1 MKNRLR
7 PIVVLLVLLSYVT
20 MTLSGC
26 AAKYVLER
34 RQEREAR
41 VKEKTNFWSLSAVT
55 SAQIVSGTEVFAC
68 VELRDSPSDTPEAFT
83 INLSQAQ
90 RIGRTFRHFM
100 PAGYVPSGPAEEPVW
115 YLYPLQEA
123 LKGCVRATGERPFP
137 VAELKVETLRIDR
150 SVFMAAQLPDKKD
163 LNVLKPGVPRSVVIA
178 EMGAPSSYDELEGTR
193 TEVYKFK
200 QGYSTPNKISR
211 AVFHGTADLF
221 TWGLW
226 EVVATPTEYCFSGTD
241 TIVMVAYDGSNRVEK
256 VQYVKGG
263 E

>member
-1 MKNRLR
+1 MKSKHTRN
-7 PIVVLLVLLSYVT
+7 
-20 MTLSGC
+20 
-26 AAKYVLER
+26 
-34 RQEREAR
+34 
-41 VKEKTNFWSLSAVT
+41 
-55 SAQIVSGTEVFAC
+55 
-68 VELRDSPSDTPEAFT
+68 DSPRQIILPGIVLAAV
-83 INLSQAQ
+83 IALNL
-90 RIGRTFRHFM
+90 T
-100 PAGYVPSGPAEEPVW
+100 
-115 YLYPLQEA
+115 
-123 LKGCVRATGERPFP
+123 GC
-137 VAELKVETLRIDR
+137 
-150 SVFMAAQLPDKKD
+150 SVFMAAQLPEKKD

-178 EMGAPSSYDELEGTR
+178 EMGAPSSYDELEGAR

-241 TIVMVAYDGSNRVEK
+241 TIVMVSYDTTNRVEK

>member
-1 MKNRLR
+1 MKTRLR

-26 AAKYVLER
+26 VTKYVLER

-123 LKGCVRATGERPFP
+123 LKGCVRATGERPVPGRRTEGPNASHRPFGVHGGP
-137 VAELKVETLRIDR
+137 AAGQKGPER
-150 SVFMAAQLPDKKD
+150 SEAGGSAVGGHSRNGALQL
-163 LNVLKPGVPRSVVIA
+163 
-178 EMGAPSSYDELEGTR
+178 YDELEGTR

-241 TIVMVAYDGSNRVEK
+241 TIVMVSYDGSNRVEK

>member
-1 MKNRLR
+1 MKSKRIRNDSRRRIILAG
-7 PIVVLLVLLSYVT
+7 IVLAACIALHLT
-20 MTLSGC
+20 GC
-26 AAKYVLER
+26 
-34 RQEREAR
+34 
-41 VKEKTNFWSLSAVT
+41 
-55 SAQIVSGTEVFAC
+55 
-68 VELRDSPSDTPEAFT
+68 
-83 INLSQAQ
+83 
-90 RIGRTFRHFM
+90 
-100 PAGYVPSGPAEEPVW
+100 
-115 YLYPLQEA
+115 
-123 LKGCVRATGERPFP
+123 
-137 VAELKVETLRIDR
+137 

-178 EMGAPSSYDELEGTR
+178 EMGTPSSYDELEGTR

-221 TWGLW
+221 TWGLR

-241 TIVMVAYDGSNRVEK
+241 TIVMVSYDATNRVEK

>member
-1 MKNRLR
+1 MKGKHTRNG
-7 PIVVLLVLLSYVT
+7 S
-20 MTLSGC
+20 
-26 AAKYVLER
+26 R
-34 RQEREAR
+34 R
-41 VKEKTNFWSLSAVT
+41 
-55 SAQIVSGTEVFAC
+55 
-68 VELRDSPSDTPEAFT
+68 
-83 INLSQAQ
+83 
-90 RIGRTFRHFM
+90 RIGL
-100 PAGYVPSGPAEEPVW
+100 PGIILAACIAL
-115 YLYPLQEA
+115 YLT
-123 LKGCVRATGERPFP
+123 GC
-137 VAELKVETLRIDR
+137 

-193 TEVYKFK
+193 TEVHKFK

-241 TIVMVAYDGSNRVEK
+241 TIVMVSYDGSNRVEK

>member
-1 MKNRLR
+1 MKSERTRTDSRRRIIL
-7 PIVVLLVLLSYVT
+7 PGVVLAACIVLNLT
-20 MTLSGC
+20 GC
-26 AAKYVLER
+26 
-34 RQEREAR
+34 
-41 VKEKTNFWSLSAVT
+41 
-55 SAQIVSGTEVFAC
+55 
-68 VELRDSPSDTPEAFT
+68 
-83 INLSQAQ
+83 
-90 RIGRTFRHFM
+90 
-100 PAGYVPSGPAEEPVW
+100 
-115 YLYPLQEA
+115 
-123 LKGCVRATGERPFP
+123 
-137 VAELKVETLRIDR
+137 

-178 EMGAPSSYDELEGTR
+178 EMGTPSSYDELEGTR

-226 EVVATPTEYCFSGTD
+226 EVVATPAEYCFSGTD
-241 TIVMVAYDGSNRVEK
+241 TIVMVSYDAANRVEK

>member
-1 MKNRLR
+1 MKSNRNR
-7 PIVVLLVLLSYVT
+7 NET
-20 MTLSGC
+20 T
-26 AAKYVLER
+26 R
-34 RQEREAR
+34 RLGLPGII
-41 VKEKTNFWSLSAVT
+41 LSACI
-55 SAQIVSGTEVFAC
+55 A
-68 VELRDSPSDTPEAFT
+68 L
-83 INLSQAQ
+83 NL
-90 RIGRTFRHFM
+90 T
-100 PAGYVPSGPAEEPVW
+100 
-115 YLYPLQEA
+115 
-123 LKGCVRATGERPFP
+123 GC
-137 VAELKVETLRIDR
+137 

-163 LNVLKPGVPRSVVIA
+163 LNVLKPGVPRSVVVA

-241 TIVMVAYDGSNRVEK
+241 TIVMVSYDTTNRVEK

>member
-1 MKNRLR
+1 MNINRKRNGAAGRLG
-7 PIVVLLVLLSYVT
+7 LLQFVMAACIALNLT
-20 MTLSGC
+20 GC
-26 AAKYVLER
+26 
-34 RQEREAR
+34 
-41 VKEKTNFWSLSAVT
+41 
-55 SAQIVSGTEVFAC
+55 
-68 VELRDSPSDTPEAFT
+68 
-83 INLSQAQ
+83 
-90 RIGRTFRHFM
+90 
-100 PAGYVPSGPAEEPVW
+100 
-115 YLYPLQEA
+115 
-123 LKGCVRATGERPFP
+123 
-137 VAELKVETLRIDR
+137 

-163 LNVLKPGVPRSVVIA
+163 LNVLKPGVPRSVVVA

-241 TIVMVAYDGSNRVEK
+241 TIVMVSYDAGNRVEK

>member
-1 MKNRLR
+1 MKSKRTRNDSLR
-7 PIVVLLVLLSYVT
+7 RISLPGIVLAAVIAFGLT
-20 MTLSGC
+20 GC
-26 AAKYVLER
+26 
-34 RQEREAR
+34 
-41 VKEKTNFWSLSAVT
+41 
-55 SAQIVSGTEVFAC
+55 
-68 VELRDSPSDTPEAFT
+68 
-83 INLSQAQ
+83 
-90 RIGRTFRHFM
+90 
-100 PAGYVPSGPAEEPVW
+100 
-115 YLYPLQEA
+115 
-123 LKGCVRATGERPFP
+123 
-137 VAELKVETLRIDR
+137 
-150 SVFMAAQLPDKKD
+150 SVFMAAQLPEKKD

-241 TIVMVAYDGSNRVEK
+241 TIVMVSYDAGNRVEK